1 MAVELDSVVPWGRL
15 LSEYVGMFGLSNADL
30 QRSIL
35 DVSGGPASFN
45 AEATA
50 KGHNVI
56 SIDPVYQFTSAQI
69 KQRVEDTYDV
79 MIREVHRN
87 KDYFVWD
94 IFASPEALGQAR
106 LKAMNGFLA
115 DFDVGLKT
123 GRYINGALSELPFAD
138 AQFELA
144 LCGHFLF
151 LYSDKLTTDFH
162 IASVREMCRVANEVR
177 IFPLHDMGNQPSEHV
192 DPVAAALRSD
202 GYTVEKITVPYEF
215 RHGDNQMLQIT
226 YIP

>member
-1 MAVELDSVVPWGRL
+1 MTVELDSVVPWGRL
-15 LSEYVGMFGLSNADL
+15 LSEYVGMFGLSDADL

-50 KGHNVI
+50 KGHSVI
-56 SIDPVYQFTSAQI
+56 SIDPVYQFTAAQI
-69 KQRVEDTYDV
+69 KQRVEETYDV
-79 MIREVHRN
+79 MISEVHRN

-94 IFASPEALGQAR
+94 LFKTPEGLGAVR
-106 LKAMNGFLA
+106 LHAMNSFLDDFEAGLKA
-115 DFDVGLKT
+115 
-123 GRYINGALSELPFAD
+123 GRYINGGLPDLPFED
-138 AQFELA
+138 KQFDLA

-151 LYSDKLTTDFH
+151 LYADKLTTEFH
-162 IASVREMCRVANEVR
+162 IESVREICRVAGEVR

-192 DPVAAALRSD
+192 EPAIETLRSD

-215 RHGDNQMLQIT
+215 RHGDNQMLKIT
-226 YIP
+226 K

>member
-1 MAVELDSVVPWGRL
+1 MTVELDSVVPWGRL
-15 LSEYVGMFGLSNADL
+15 LSEYMAMFGLSNADL

-50 KGHNVI
+50 NSANII
-56 SIDPVYQFTSAQI
+56 SIDPVYQFTAAQI

-87 KDYFVWD
+87 RDYFVWD
-94 IFASPEALGQAR
+94 IFDSPEALGEAR

-115 DFDVGLKT
+115 DYEAGLEA
-123 GRYINGALSELPFAD
+123 GRYIHGGLPELPFED
-138 AQFELA
+138 KQFDLA

-151 LYSDKLTTDFH
+151 LYADKLTTDFH
-162 IASVREMCRVANEVR
+162 IQSVREMCRVANEVR
-177 IFPLHDMGNQPSEHV
+177 LFPLHDMGNQPSEHV
-192 DPVAAALRSD
+192 EPVIDALRSD
-202 GYTVEKITVPYEF
+202 GFTVERIAVPYEF
-215 RHGDNQMLQIT
+215 RQGDNQILKIT
-226 YIP
+226 REK